1 MKTYRVHLSEC
12 GLAKVLP
19 AVQIG
24 YVEVD
29 ADNSALAALR
39 AGAIAFNAGFVG
51 ARIDAI
57 ELLKG
62 GLNDAN

>member
-1 MKTYRVHLSEC
+1 MKTYRVYLSEC
-12 GLAKVLP
+12 GLTGVLP

-29 ADNSALAALR
+29 TDNSALAVLQAR
-39 AGAIAFNAGFVG
+39 SIASNAGFISTCV
-51 ARIDAI
+51 DVI

-62 GLNDAN
+62 GLNDA